1 MEPHDSQKRSHE
13 GSLKNLSTEELL
25 ERLRQANLEPSKDH
39 PNKQTLIE
47 FVNEQIE
54 KEARANDDGNDP
66 PSDRE

>member
-1 MEPHDSQKRSHE
+1 MESHDSQKRSHE

-25 ERLRQANLEPSKDH
+25 ERLRLANLEPAKD
-39 PNKQTLIE
+39 PNKQTLSE

-54 KEARANDDGNDP
+54 KEARTNDDGNDP